1 MDQNATPLPRGFRV
15 AGVHCG
21 IKQRSDALDLSLVL
35 AEREVVAAGVY
46 TQNRVVAAPVAWD
59 RDITPSDRVRA
70 VLINSGNANAC
81 TGERGAT
88 DTAAMAAETA
98 RAIGASA
105 EQVLILSTGI
115 IGEYLPMEAIRA
127 GIPMAVAEAASDEP
141 SLLQAARAIMTTDR
155 VPKVSHRSFPVGD
168 RSVQLTGIAK
178 GAGMIGPRMATM
190 LAVIMTDAAL
200 TPQAAQRFLC
210 SAVERSFNC
219 ISVEG
224 HTSTND
230 TVLLLASGEIPL
242 DSGAQARF
250 ADELEEL
257 AIDLAKRIPADGEGA
272 THLITI
278 QVQGAPD
285 ERAARQVARTI
296 ADSPLVK
303 TAITGGDPN
312 WGRIVSAAGYAG
324 VPFPPDRLRLSVN
337 GVALFAK
344 GVPLEFDAA
353 ALSQSMRRA
362 FDVRIELE
370 LGMGE
375 ASCTFWTSDLT
386 HEYITIN
393 AEYHT

>member
-46 TQNRVVAAPVAWD
+46 TRNRVVAAPVAWD

-81 TGERGAT
+81 TGERGAA

-155 VPKVSHRSFPVGD
+155 VPKVSHRSFSVGD

-200 TPQAAQRFLC
+200 TPQAAQRFLR

-303 TAITGGDPN
+303 TAITGADPN

-324 VPFPPDRLRLSVN
+324 VPFPPERLRLSIN

>member
-1 MDQNATPLPRGFRV
+1 MDQNSTPLPRGFRV

-21 IKQRSDALDLSLVL
+21 IKQRADALDLSLVL
-35 AEREVVAAGVY
+35 SEREVVAAGVY
-46 TQNRVVAAPVAWD
+46 TQNLIVAAPVAWD

-81 TGERGAT
+81 TGKRGAA

-127 GIPMAVAEAASDEP
+127 GIPVAVAQAGSDEP

-155 VPKVSHRSFPVGD
+155 VPKVSHRSFSVGD

-200 TPQAAQRFLC
+200 APEAAQRFLR

-242 DSGAQARF
+242 DSGAQSRF

-285 ERAARQVARTI
+285 EGAARQVARTI

-303 TAITGGDPN
+303 TAITGADPN

-324 VPFPPDRLRLSVN
+324 VPFPPERLRLSIN

-344 GVPLEFDAA
+344 GVPLEFDAT
-353 ALSQSMRRA
+353 ALSESMRRA